1 MKRIDR
7 PALPL
12 ALAAAVVLCIAFASS
27 TSAATARQTKASCG
41 TFTLAVMAP
50 ITGPAA
56 SIGVDQLHWPEFFV
70 SSANAKRTATFK
82 LKILQG
88 DDQLNP
94 AKAST
99 IAQQFASTKS
109 VVGVIGPPGSSEVL
123 AIGPVL
129 KKAGLSF
136 ISGSAT
142 KASLTNGSLAG
153 YFYRVVP
160 NDSEQA
166 PAVAHYMRT
175 KLGVKAGTSVMI
187 VDDQEAYST
196 GLAEFVQK
204 ALAAKGVKVD
214 RESIQQKDTDF
225 SALVA
230 KVTPDVKVVFTPLEL
245 AAQTQL
251 FAQQLAAQGRHVVV
265 FGSDG
270 SFDAS
275 KFNVSGNYI
284 SFFAPDVTTVP
295 ADAGIVKAFHRQFP
309 GATSPFGTPNYIAAQ
324 VYAKA
329 ISSLCAAGKQVTRA
343 SVRAAVARVK
353 LPSTLIG
360 PIAFTRNGDV
370 RGAKFYIYKI
380 VNGKYVTVH
389 S

>member
-1 MKRIDR
+1 MKRFLSL
-7 PALPL
+7 PAVALL
-12 ALAAAVVLCIAFASS
+12 ALMMAL
-27 TSAATARQTKASCG
+27 TATARTGTVAAKPSCG

-50 ITGPAA
+50 VTGPAA

-70 SSANAKRTATFK
+70 SQWNAQRNASFK
-82 LKILQG
+82 LKIFQG
-88 DDQLNP
+88 DDELDP

-99 IAQQFASTKS
+99 VAQQFASNKQ

-123 AIGPVL
+123 AISTIF
-129 KKAGLSF
+129 KRAGLAF

-142 KASLTNGSLAG
+142 SVALTNGSLAH
-153 YFYRVVP
+153 YFFRVVP

-166 PAVAHYMRT
+166 PTVVRYMTT
-175 KLGVKAGTSVMI
+175 KLGVKAGTSVMV

-196 GLAEFVQK
+196 GLADFVQK
-204 ALAAKGVKVD
+204 ALEADGVKVD

-225 SALVA
+225 SALVG
-230 KVTPDVKVVFTPLEL
+230 KVTGTTKVLFAPLQL
-245 AAQTQL
+245 ASQTQL
-251 FAQQLAAQGRHVVV
+251 LAQQLASQGKHTVV

-275 KFNVSGNYI
+275 KFNAEGGYI

-295 ADAGIVKAFHRQFP
+295 ADAAVVKAFHKQFP

-329 ISSLCAAGKQVTRA
+329 ISTICAAHKRVTRA
-343 SVRAAVARVK
+343 SVRAAVAHVNLK
-353 LPSTLIG
+353 TTLIG
-360 PIAFTRNGDV
+360 PISFTKNGDV
-370 RGAKFYIYKI
+370 RNARFYIYKI
-380 VNGKYVTVH
+380 VNGKYVTVG
-389 S
+389 